1 MKIYGDLVSG
11 NCYKI
16 KLLCSFL
23 DIAHE
28 WIHMDIMNGDT
39 RTDDFLDKNPNGK
52 IPLLELEDGRFL
64 AESNAMLV
72 YLAYG
77 SDLLPIDRYLKAKTL
92 EWMFFEQYS
101 HEPFIAVRRFIN
113 KYQGMP
119 AQRQTEYDSKEAG
132 GRHALTL
139 MDNHLAKNEYLVGEK
154 LTVAD
159 IALFAYTH
167 VAHEGGFD
175 LASYPN
181 IENWL
186 GRVRSRPGFIPM
198 PGD

>member
-16 KLLCSFL
+16 KLLCAFL

-28 WIHMDIMNGDT
+28 WIHTDIMNGDT
-39 RTDDFLDKNPNGK
+39 RTEEFLDKNPNGK

-64 AESNAMLV
+64 GESNAILF

-77 SDLLPIDRYLKAKTL
+77 SALLPIDRYLKARTL

-101 HEPFIAVRRFIN
+101 HEPYIAVRRFIN

-119 AQRQTEYDSKEAG
+119 AQRQAEYDSKEAG
-132 GRHALTL
+132 GRSALTL
-139 MDNHLAKNEYLVGEK
+139 VEKHLARNDYLVGES
-154 LTVAD
+154 LTIAD

-175 LASYPN
+175 LAYFTH
-181 IENWL
+181 IEAWI
-186 GRVRSRPGFIPM
+186 GRVRSQSGFIPM